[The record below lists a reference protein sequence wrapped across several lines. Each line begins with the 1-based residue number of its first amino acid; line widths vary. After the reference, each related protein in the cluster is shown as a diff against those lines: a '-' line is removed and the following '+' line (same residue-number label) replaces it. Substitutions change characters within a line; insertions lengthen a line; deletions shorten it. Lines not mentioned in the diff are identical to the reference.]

1 MVFVDSDLLIKCLQ
15 PKSNSINT
23 QARKILSNL
32 FKNNSVVK
40 ITIYN
45 FAELYRGAYLS
56 KKVATNLGIIDKF
69 LKQFKLIFPT
79 LESIKEYS
87 RISAN
92 LNLKGQRIGDLD
104 ELIASIVI
112 CDSDILYTRNIRHF
126 ERIPLLELENWESGN
141 RKNK

>member
-15 PKSNSINT
+15 PKNNSINKK
-23 QARKILSNL
+23 ARNFLTNL
-32 FKNNSVVK
+32 FENNSEVK

-56 KKVATNLGIIDKF
+56 KKVAINLGIIDKF
-69 LKQFKLIFPT
+69 LGQFELIFPT
-79 LESIKEYS
+79 LESVKEYS

-92 LNLKGQRIGDLD
+92 LKLKGQYIGDLD

-112 CDSDILYTRNIRHF
+112 CSSDILYTRNINHF
-126 ERIPLLELENWESGN
+126 ERIPLLELGNWE
-141 RKNK
+141 KI

>member
-15 PKSNSINT
+15 PKNNSINKK
-23 QARKILSNL
+23 ARNFLTNL
-32 FKNNSVVK
+32 FENNSEVK

-56 KKVATNLGIIDKF
+56 KKVAINLGIIDKF
-69 LKQFKLIFPT
+69 LGQFELIFPT
-79 LESIKEYS
+79 LESVKEYS

-92 LNLKGQRIGDLD
+92 LKLKGQYIGDLD

-112 CDSDILYTRNIRHF
+112 CSSDILYTRNINHF
-126 ERIPLLELENWESGN
+126 ARIPLLELGNWE
-141 RKNK
+141 KI